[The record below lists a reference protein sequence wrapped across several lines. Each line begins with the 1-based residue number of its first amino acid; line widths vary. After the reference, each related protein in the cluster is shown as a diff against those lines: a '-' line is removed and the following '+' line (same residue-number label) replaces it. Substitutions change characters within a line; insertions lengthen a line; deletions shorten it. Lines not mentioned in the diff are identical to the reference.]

1 MATGFCL
8 MGLSF
13 FFFPLIFIRPYKFCA
28 LYSMGSVTIIASIVV
43 MRGNSVLI
51 KFFNKKSIAYSLM
64 FIVSL
69 MMELYFS
76 VIKEKYVLVL
86 ISFALNLT
94 STLYLACHYIPSGV
108 NFLNYGFSKFF
119 GILKNT
125 IFRCFRSN
133 QDLLPV

>member
-8 MGLSF
+8 IGLSF
-13 FFFPLIFIRPYKFCA
+13 LFLPLVFIRPYKFCA
-28 LYSMGSVTIIASIVV
+28 LYSMGSITIIASIVI
-43 MRGNSVLI
+43 MRGNSVLK
-51 KFFNKKSIAYSLM
+51 KFFNKKSLVYSLM
-64 FIVSL
+64 FVVSL

-76 VIKEKYVLVL
+76 VIKERYVLVL

-119 GILKNT
+119 GLLKNM
-125 IFRCFRSN
+125 IEKCFRGN